1 MPQGY
6 LTENCAI
13 DYVEAA
19 ASAATTTLTTD
30 VLDMQGYDGVTFIA
44 ALGDV
49 TDTSVLLL
57 SVFENTANSTS
68 SPTPTA
74 ISGATAGATA
84 GASNYDS
91 TLLVVDV
98 QKPSKRYVYATLAR
112 GTANAVVNGVLAIRY
127 KGSHSCPVTQ
137 GATVMQ
143 LTKVQGGN

>member
-6 LTENCAI
+6 LVENCAI

-19 ASAATTTLTTD
+19 ATAATTTLTTD

-49 TDTSVLLL
+49 SDTSVLSLA
-57 SVFENTANSTS
+57 VYEHTANAASG
-68 SPTPTA
+68 TA

-84 GASNYDS
+84 GASDYDS
-91 TLLVVDV
+91 KLLIVDV

-112 GTANAVVNGVLAIRY
+112 GTANAVVNGITAIRY

-137 GATVMQ
+137 GSTVMQ

>member
-13 DYVEAA
+13 DYIEAA
-19 ASAATTTLTTD
+19 ATAGTSTLTTD
-30 VLDMQGYDGVTFIA
+30 VLDMQGYDGIVFIA
-44 ALGDV
+44 ILGDV

-57 SVFENTANSTS
+57 SAYEHTANAASG
-68 SPTPTA
+68 TA